1 MKKTSRFGII
11 ILNLTFFVS
20 LPTYGFSQSGGC
32 DPAYVLHAQNAWL
45 VLPTGAD
52 DTVNLQCAFD
62 QAVGKR
68 GAIVRL
74 GRGTYHTGQVA
85 VTGFVGS
92 FRGVGIQN
100 TTITSLDRTLRVAPL
115 NFLLAPPTPENGPNP
130 WPSIFAFVG
139 GDITFSDFTF
149 RMTSNAW
156 TTGWTWDG
164 LGITVYE
171 LAHAFVVVGP
181 VLPDR
186 SFTEAN
192 AAMYRVRIEGVR
204 QEASL
209 LGYSPI
215 TGIYFEGFL
224 GAPYGQ
230 ALPLKGRFEVHD
242 SEFRLVAGGTNL
254 FNLIDSHISITRNQF
269 TNSFEGMDIGG
280 NIVNTTYEYVDNQVM
295 NTDAWG
301 VNLYGPFSSSTI
313 RLNNNTFM
321 TPGMGLFLD
330 DTVAFA
336 RDTKC
341 RLIRNHMGTV
351 NGTNIYLGPGT
362 SKCLVVCNAQ
372 RDTVQDLGVNNKLI
386 GCEAVQNQPQTKQT
400 VSPVLRH

>member
-1 MKKTSRFGII
+1 
-11 ILNLTFFVS
+11 
-20 LPTYGFSQSGGC
+20 
-32 DPAYVLHAQNAWL
+32 
-45 VLPTGAD
+45 
-52 DTVNLQCAFD
+52 
-62 QAVGKR
+62 
-68 GAIVRL
+68 
-74 GRGTYHTGQVA
+74 
-85 VTGFVGS
+85 
-92 FRGVGIQN
+92 
-100 TTITSLDRTLRVAPL
+100 
-115 NFLLAPPTPENGPNP
+115 
-130 WPSIFAFVG
+130 
-139 GDITFSDFTF
+139 
-149 RMTSNAW
+149 
-156 TTGWTWDG
+156 
-164 LGITVYE
+164 
-171 LAHAFVVVGP
+171 
-181 VLPDR
+181 
-186 SFTEAN
+186 
-192 AAMYRVRIEGVR
+192 
-204 QEASL
+204 
-209 LGYSPI
+209 
-215 TGIYFEGFL
+215 
-224 GAPYGQ
+224 
-230 ALPLKGRFEVHD
+230 
-242 SEFRLVAGGTNL
+242 
-254 FNLIDSHISITRNQF
+254 
-269 TNSFEGMDIGG
+269 MDIGG